1 MKAKLRTIFFLATAL
16 LSCKSSF
23 QVTKK
28 ESGQYKFTDTS
39 YTEVDSSV
47 FKEIIPYREKMQ
59 SAMNEVLAVST
70 TSLERGLPESKLGN
84 FLSDA
89 CMKTTQS
96 NNMTADFAVFNS
108 GGLRRPLPLGNI
120 TRGDVFEL
128 MPFENELV
136 ILSMNGKDVKKLVNF
151 IAKKGGAPV
160 SGLRLRIQDS
170 TATEIFINGA
180 VLDTNKTYR
189 VLTSDY
195 LANGGDTFP
204 FVTEKK
210 WDPVNLKVRDALIEY
225 LTFETKA
232 GRKINIE
239 LDGRISNGR

>member
-1 MKAKLRTIFFLATAL
+1 MKVRLQIIFFLTTAL

-23 QVTKK
+23 QISKK

-39 YTEVDSSV
+39 FTEVDSSIY
-47 FKEIIPYREKMQ
+47 KEIVPYREKMQ

-70 TSLERGLPESKLGN
+70 GALERALPESKLGN

-89 CMKTTQS
+89 CMRSVERK
-96 NNMTADFAVFNS
+96 NMSADFAVFNT
-108 GGLRRPLPLGNI
+108 GGLRRALPSGNI

-136 ILSMNGKDVKKLVNF
+136 ILAMSGSDVKKLVNF
-151 IAKKGGAPV
+151 IASKGGAPV
-160 SGLRLRIQDS
+160 SGLRLRIQD
-170 TATEIFINGA
+170 TLATDVFINGVA
-180 VLDTNKTYR
+180 LDTTKTYR

-195 LANGGDTFP
+195 LANGGDAFP
-204 FVTEKK
+204 FVTEKS
-210 WDPVNLKVRDALIEY
+210 WDAVNLKVRDALIDY
-225 LTFETKA
+225 LITETKA
-232 GRKINIE
+232 GKMINVE